1 MKPIGTRQEL
11 VGIFA
16 IPEELHKF
24 RELCRVFR
32 TNVGGLADEV
42 LGVTDSPNH
51 AVHGLATETRIDDD
65 RPNNQSRWLQQHVA
79 AIVHIDHVLY

>member
-1 MKPIGTRQEL
+1 M
-11 VGIFA
+11 FA

-32 TNVGGLADEV
+32 ANICGLADEM
-42 LGVTDSPNH
+42 LGVTDSPNL
-51 AVHGLATETRIDDD
+51 AVHTLAAETRIDDD

-79 AIVHIDHVLY
+79 AIGHIDHVLY